1 MARRNL
7 RKAYEF
13 KLGKERASKLSDEQ
27 INLLSKYYNSLS
39 ESEQST
45 IDNAISQ
52 GRTNDLSEMADAF
65 IAESEES
72 VVTESPEETIP
83 EGLDDLLK
91 SIQEVKEKVEDKPE
105 DKSGALVAYEPTRDE
120 ELVDEEIDERILN
133 ILGLD
138 DAVGIDYGTYKT
150 LLKEKMVAGR
160 MTDSQMP
167 TEEVELL
174 TNEYKRVKSETGRF
188 KIRKKKISVE
198 SFTEE
203 LQKAETKPQKAQVTP
218 LLPGVNL
225 KKEEK
230 EQEEQ
235 KEEDKK
241 QTDSIEDLKTFV
253 ERSLVPALSK
263 VEKNLEGII
272 STIEKQVELESKQ
285 EKKER
290 IAAEKTKKRVR
301 EEKSETPKENKFA
314 KTLDKIT
321 KPVKG
326 FVERIIEI
334 LSSFLLGSGLLRLID
349 ILKDP
354 MGYLDRIVDWANGII
369 KGIEDQIKKLIT
381 PFYDSVNFVISQING
396 IGQSIEDTLNSVRGL
411 FGQQPD
417 DNIFTPIDPVEIP
430 DTILPRI
437 PDPNPETGPNAK
449 NPQQSSSQ
457 SSQPQ
462 PSSSQPAQQLTGG
475 GEVINIQN
483 ISYQGG
489 GDVNKDSG
497 ITITGMGPD
506 TQLIAA
512 QPGEI
517 VMSKKAVDA
526 YGADTL
532 LSMNKEAGGTNI
544 PRMGNVGIPGYKDG
558 GIVAGAP
565 FDVLIPLDHTKKAKS
580 IPDTPNGNTFVA
592 SNQTGAMGEERKGQ
606 DPAVRIIKQ
615 RLEELGVRTKIYT
628 PEMAGD
634 YQTYDRYIRSMASK
648 GVNILPIHFDAG
660 IDYNPNSPTYGKQV
674 GTGFMTITGK
684 GDSGDAAL
692 ADPIADVLKSFQSKN
707 PDLGGFKKNSQGNLT
722 VNLSGKTP
730 ATLIELGVME
740 YWRKKYG
747 NDFTS
752 TPEFTNFAK
761 DIADAI
767 AKGVGADPKP
777 APKSTT
783 PKPAPKSTTP
793 KPAPKS
799 TTPKAKPGAGMW
811 TPDGF
816 LTPKELTER
825 ILTTPQAPQVRPAP
839 PPTPTPIEVTPQT
852 PPSRSI
858 KPPSSRSRVIPL
870 PIPSTGGGSQKGPI
884 LSGSGANQK
893 QAPSFSSTDVNNPEL
908 IVVKAIYNIVGN

>member
-39 ESEQST
+39 ESEQSS

-91 SIQEVKEKVEDKPE
+91 SIQEVKEKVEDKP
-105 DKSGALVAYEPTRDE
+105 GALVVYEPTRDE
-120 ELVDEEIDERILN
+120 ELVDEEVDERILN
-133 ILGLD
+133 ILGLGD
-138 DAVGIDYGTYKT
+138 VVGIDYGTYKT
-150 LLKEKMVAGR
+150 LLKEKMVSGR

-203 LQKAETKPQKAQVTP
+203 PQKAKTKPQKARVTP
-218 LLPGVNL
+218 LLPGVNS
-225 KKEEK
+225 KKEEEEK
-230 EQEEQ
+230 EEQ

-263 VEKNLEGII
+263 IEKNLEGII

-314 KTLDKIT
+314 KTLNKIT

-326 FVERIIEI
+326 FIERIIEI

-381 PFYDSVNFVISQING
+381 PFYDSVNFVISQINS
-396 IGQSIEDTLNSVRGL
+396 IGQSFEDTINSVRGL

-417 DNIFTPIDPVEIP
+417 DNIFTPIDPVKIP
-430 DTILPRI
+430 DKILPRI
-437 PDPNPETGPNAK
+437 PDPNPGTGPAAQK
-449 NPQQSSSQ
+449 
-457 SSQPQ
+457 
-462 PSSSQPAQQLTGG
+462 SQPAQQLAGG

-532 LSMNKEAGGTNI
+532 LSMNKEAGGTNKPKFGKI
-544 PRMGNVGIPGYKDG
+544 QGFQGGGQVGKLVIGAGHAPSENNAMKGIALGSDG
-558 GIVAGAP
+558 LPVQGTQDFKTGVPEWKATRHLVKTLKGIVSNNPALSSRISFENITAEKGDKGLRGVPAR
-565 FDVLIPLDHTKKAKS
+565 VEQQS
-580 IPDTPNGNTFVA
+580 NTQYV
-592 SNQTGAMGEERKGQ
+592 
-606 DPAVRIIKQ
+606 D
-615 RLEELGVRTKIYT
+615 
-628 PEMAGD
+628 
-634 YQTYDRYIRSMASK
+634 
-648 GVNILPIHFDAG
+648 IHFDARGGRAGVLRPETNRVSSVDRAMASVFGNYPG
-660 IDYNPNSPTYGKQV
+660 IKPLEKGVTAAGGTILEVAAIDDPSIAMYLGEVKKGTIGKESTNLANKVLNSMLPG
-674 GTGFMTITGK
+674 
-684 GDSGDAAL
+684 
-692 ADPIADVLKSFQSKN
+692 LKN
-707 PDLGGFKKNSQGNLT
+707 
-722 VNLSGKTP
+722 TP
-730 ATLIELGVME
+730 
-740 YWRKKYG
+740 
-747 NDFTS
+747 TS
-752 TPEFTNFAK
+752 TQATPSTSAPVPE
-761 DIADAI
+761 
-767 AKGVGADPKP
+767 
-777 APKSTT
+777 
-783 PKPAPKSTTP
+783 
-793 KPAPKS
+793 S

-816 LTPKELTER
+816 LTPDGLTKR
-825 ILTTPQAPQVRPAP
+825 VLTTPQAPQVRPAP
-839 PPTPTPIEVTPQT
+839 PPTSTPIKVTPQT
-852 PPSRSI
+852 PPSGSI
-858 KPPSSRSRVIPL
+858 KPPSSRSRVIPV
-870 PIPSTGGGSQKGPI
+870 PIPSAGGGSQKSPI

>member
-39 ESEQST
+39 ESEQSS

-105 DKSGALVAYEPTRDE
+105 DKSGALVVYEPTRDE
-120 ELVDEEIDERILN
+120 ELVDEEVDERILN

-138 DAVGIDYGTYKT
+138 DVVGIDYGTYKT

-203 LQKAETKPQKAQVTP
+203 PQKAETKPQKAQVTP

-225 KKEEK
+225 KKEEE

-241 QTDSIEDLKTFV
+241 QTDSIENLKTFV

-263 VEKNLEGII
+263 IEKNLEGII

-326 FVERIIEI
+326 FIERIIEI
-334 LSSFLLGSGLLRLID
+334 LSSFLIGSGLLRLID

-381 PFYDSVNFVISQING
+381 PFYDSVNSVISQINR
-396 IGQSIEDTLNSVRGL
+396 IGQSIEDTLNSVRSL

-417 DNIFTPIDPVEIP
+417 DDIFTPIDPVEIP
-430 DTILPRI
+430 DKILPRI
-437 PDPNPETGPNAK
+437 PDPNPETGPDAK

-462 PSSSQPAQQLTGG
+462 SSNSQPAQQLTGG

-544 PRMGNVGIPGYKDG
+544 PKFGKIKGFQGGGQVGKLVIGAGHAPSEDNAMKGIALGSDG
-558 GIVAGAP
+558 LPVQGTQDFKTGVP
-565 FDVLIPLDHTKKAKS
+565 EWKATRHLVKTLKGLVS
-580 IPDTPNGNTFVA
+580 NNPALSSRISFENITAEKGDKGLRGVPARVEQQSNTQYV
-592 SNQTGAMGEERKGQ
+592 
-606 DPAVRIIKQ
+606 D
-615 RLEELGVRTKIYT
+615 
-628 PEMAGD
+628 
-634 YQTYDRYIRSMASK
+634 
-648 GVNILPIHFDAG
+648 IHFDARGGRAGVLRPETNRVSSVDRAMASVFGNYPG
-660 IDYNPNSPTYGKQV
+660 IKPLEKGVTAAGGTILEVAAIDDPSIAMYLGEVKKGTIGKESTNLANKVLNSMLPG
-674 GTGFMTITGK
+674 
-684 GDSGDAAL
+684 
-692 ADPIADVLKSFQSKN
+692 LKN
-707 PDLGGFKKNSQGNLT
+707 
-722 VNLSGKTP
+722 TP
-730 ATLIELGVME
+730 
-740 YWRKKYG
+740 
-747 NDFTS
+747 TS
-752 TPEFTNFAK
+752 TQATPSTSAPVPE
-761 DIADAI
+761 
-767 AKGVGADPKP
+767 
-777 APKSTT
+777 STT
-783 PKPAPKSTTP
+783 SNV
-793 KPAPKS
+793 
-799 TTPKAKPGAGMW
+799 KPGAGMW

-816 LTPKELTER
+816 LTPEELTER
-825 ILTTPQAPQVRPAP
+825 MLTTPQSPQVRPPAISPITQLTPQAPQVRPTL

-870 PIPSTGGGSQKGPI
+870 PIPSAGGGSQKGPI

>member
-39 ESEQST
+39 ESEQSS

-91 SIQEVKEKVEDKPE
+91 SIQEVKEKVEDKP
-105 DKSGALVAYEPTRDE
+105 GALVVYEPTRDE
-120 ELVDEEIDERILN
+120 ELVDEEVDERILN

-138 DAVGIDYGTYKT
+138 DTVGIDYGTYKT

-160 MTDSQMP
+160 MADSQMP

-203 LQKAETKPQKAQVTP
+203 PQKAETKPQKAQVTP

-225 KKEEK
+225 KREEEEK
-230 EQEEQ
+230 EEQ

-263 VEKNLEGII
+263 IEKNLEGII

-326 FVERIIEI
+326 FIERIIEI
-334 LSSFLLGSGLLRLID
+334 LSSFLIGSGLLRLID

-381 PFYDSVNFVISQING
+381 PFYDSVNFVISQINN
-396 IGQSIEDTLNSVRGL
+396 IGQNIEDTLNSVRRL

-417 DNIFTPIDPVEIP
+417 DNIFTPIDPVKIP

-437 PDPNPETGPNAK
+437 PDPNPKTGPNAK

-462 PSSSQPAQQLTGG
+462 PSSSQPAQQLAGG

-544 PRMGNVGIPGYKDG
+544 PKFGKIKGFQGGGQVGKGGDGKYSSLLSFISKGEGGYNSMNQGTINNRIVGSTNNASTKVGKDLTDMTIGEIIKRQDFLMNPNNPQVSDYGLFAVGRYQIIPPTMKEILPKSGLSTSDKFTPKNQDKL
-558 GIVAGAP
+558 GIT
-565 FDVLIPLDHTKKAKS
+565 LITKKQ
-580 IPDTPNGNTFVA
+580 PRV
-592 SNQTGAMGEERKGQ
+592 GA
-606 DPAVRIIKQ
+606 
-615 RLEELGVRTKIYT
+615 Y
-628 PEMAGD
+628 
-634 YQTYDRYIRSMASK
+634 
-648 GVNILPIHFDAG
+648 
-660 IDYNPNSPTYGKQV
+660 
-674 GTGFMTITGK
+674 
-684 GDSGDAAL
+684 
-692 ADPIADVLKSFQSKN
+692 
-707 PDLGGFKKNSQGNLT
+707 
-722 VNLSGKTP
+722 LSGKNNDIFGAMDALSNEFASMPDPRT
-730 ATLIELGVME
+730 GNS
-740 YWRKKYG
+740 KYG
-747 NDFTS
+747 SGNRALHTVQEVRS
-752 TPEFTNFAK
+752 ALLQARGEIQQSKTEQN
-761 DIADAI
+761 
-767 AKGVGADPKP
+767 KP
-777 APKSTT
+777 IPKSTPT
-783 PKPAPKSTTP
+783 
-793 KPAPKS
+793 
-799 TTPKAKPGAGMW
+799 
-811 TPDGF
+811 
-816 LTPKELTER
+816 L
-825 ILTTPQAPQVRPAP
+825 

-858 KPPSSRSRVIPL
+858 TPPSSRSRVIPL
-870 PIPSTGGGSQKGPI
+870 PIPSAGGGSQKSPI